1 MARVIRA
8 ALLAVGFAFAAGGAG
23 AQQPAT
29 AEMRSLDE
37 QVQEIKTDVLGI
49 AAELNRLEEK
59 LLYPSNTQLAVF
71 VSIAEGETFRL
82 DSMQINI
89 DGQLATH
96 FLYSFKEL
104 DALQHG
110 GVQRV
115 YTGNVPTGGHQIEV
129 AIAGK
134 TPGGDDFNS
143 KETFSFDK
151 GVEPKLLGIALENS
165 RLDQTYNT
173 PALSKLFLLA
183 DTIDWMVEQGGLDWC
198 VKRCDANA
206 EIVYGWAD
214 SRDFATPFV
223 TDPAAPRWRVFTPGT
238 RRIDHTHHARK
249 YADRHLPENKAFHF
263 QLGDG
268 RGTLVASNLAEFYAA
283 IGTVALSAIRAHLTA
298 RDFSRWAAGVLGDET
313 LARGLRKIERTV
325 AGGGSPNRGEIL
337 ALIERLYDI

>member
-1 MARVIRA
+1 MARITSASLLVA
-8 ALLAVGFAFAAGGAG
+8 GWLALTAG
-23 AQQPAT
+23 AACAQTPAT

-49 AAELNRLEEK
+49 ASELNRLEEK

-89 DGQLATH
+89 DGELATH

-129 AIAGK
+129 SIAGK

-151 GVEPKLLGIALENS
+151 GIEPKLLGIALNGP
-165 RLDQTYNT
+165 TT
-173 PALSKLFLLA
+173 IAL
-183 DTIDWMVEQGGLDWC
+183 
-198 VKRCDANA
+198 
-206 EIVYGWAD
+206 
-214 SRDFATPFV
+214 
-223 TDPAAPRWRVFTPGT
+223 
-238 RRIDHTHHARK
+238 
-249 YADRHLPENKAFHF
+249 
-263 QLGDG
+263 
-268 RGTLVASNLAEFYAA
+268 
-283 IGTVALSAIRAHLTA
+283 
-298 RDFSRWAAGVLGDET
+298 
-313 LARGLRKIERTV
+313 
-325 AGGGSPNRGEIL
+325 GEW
-337 ALIERLYDI
+337 